1 MSRTTRLFELM
12 QLLRR
17 HRRPV
22 SGQAL
27 ASELQVSL
35 RTLYRDIAE
44 LKAIG
49 AQIDGEPG
57 LGYVL
62 KPDFMLPPLMFS
74 GEEVEALTLGL
85 KWVEQRADE
94 QLASAATEVLAKV
107 SAVLPRALNARLDD
121 DALLVGPGWD
131 RPQTVALTV
140 LRQAIS
146 EERKLQLHY
155 RDEAGNPS
163 QRLIWPISLV
173 FFESSRVLAAWCEL
187 RQGFRHFRTDRIEAA
202 RLLPE
207 HYPRRRHALRQAW
220 LTTLDHNDS
229 CPEAHC

>member
-27 ASELQVSL
+27 ARELQVSL

-173 FFESSRVLAAWCEL
+173 FFESTRVLAALCEL
-187 RQGFRHFRTDRIEAA
+187 RQDFRHFRTDRIEAA

-207 HYPRRRHALRQAW
+207 HYPRRRHALRQEW
-220 LTTLDHNDS
+220 LATLDHTDS

>member
-27 ASELQVSL
+27 ARELQVSL

-121 DALLVGPGWD
+121 DALLVGPGWY

-173 FFESSRVLAAWCEL
+173 FFESTRVLAAWCEL
-187 RQGFRHFRTDRIEAA
+187 RQDFRHFRTDRIEAA

-207 HYPRRRHALRQAW
+207 HYPRRRHALRQEW
-220 LTTLDHNDS
+220 LATLDHTDS

>member
-27 ASELQVSL
+27 ARELQVSL

-173 FFESSRVLAAWCEL
+173 FFESTRVLAAWCEL
-187 RQGFRHFRTDRIEAA
+187 RQDFRHFRTDRIEAA

-207 HYPRRRHALRQAW
+207 HYPRRRHALRQEW
-220 LTTLDHNDS
+220 LATLDHTDS

>member
-27 ASELQVSL
+27 ASELKVSL

-85 KWVEQRADE
+85 KWVEQRADD
-94 QLASAATEVLAKV
+94 QLASAAAEVLAKV

-207 HYPRRRHALRQAW
+207 HYPRRRHTLRQEW
-220 LTTLDHNDS
+220 LATLDHNDS